1 MEPVAKGEIQLDP
14 SNYWTLTHLLSFL
27 AIKEETALVLDV
39 GVRDE
44 LELCAHF
51 GRLRPS
57 RLN

>member
-1 MEPVAKGEIQLDP
+1 MEPVAKGDIQLDF
-14 SNYWTLTHLLSFL
+14 SNYWTLTLLVSFL
-27 AIKEETALVLDV
+27 AVKEETALVIDA

-57 RLN
+57 RFN